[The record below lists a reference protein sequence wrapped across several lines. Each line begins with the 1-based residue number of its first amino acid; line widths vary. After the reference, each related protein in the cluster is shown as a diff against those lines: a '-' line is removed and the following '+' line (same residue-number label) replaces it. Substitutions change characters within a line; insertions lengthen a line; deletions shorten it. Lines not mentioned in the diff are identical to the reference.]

1 MTRFFTLLLL
11 NFFDFFYK
19 KKIINFIKK
28 KKFDNFNI
36 VFDVGAHKGE
46 SLELY
51 LKNFKINEIYSF
63 EPSHYSFNY
72 LRRKVSKN
80 NKKKLKTKI
89 IIENFAL
96 GEHSKK
102 IKIKQM
108 NESSSSTIKELNIDS
123 SYFKKRKNYFLI

>member
-1 MTRFFTLLLL
+1 MIRFFTLLLL

-51 LKNFKINEIYSF
+51 LKNFKINEIY
-63 EPSHYSFNY
+63 
-72 LRRKVSKN
+72 
-80 NKKKLKTKI
+80 
-89 IIENFAL
+89 
-96 GEHSKK
+96 
-102 IKIKQM
+102 
-108 NESSSSTIKELNIDS
+108 
-123 SYFKKRKNYFLI
+123 